1 MLLSLDRDFEFEAA
15 RPGEWR
21 GVAGR
26 LADMGTNFS
35 VPEGLGA
42 DGVAAVTS
50 TFLQANMAISNNLSA
65 WMDLPQLAGAAY
77 RQATYVDNMN
87 GRDQAMRLAADQ
99 RIEDVER
106 VTGIRLDNPMR
117 RGYFGEAM
125 QRASQQSLR
134 GEGGPAM
141 SVQERAL
148 SIFHE
153 KLAEAAEKAGDR
165 RSELSEPLIETARRI
180 AQEADTNL
188 NDLMERAPLNVG
200 LTGAIAGAV
209 PAMFNDQ
216 FQVLTMPIGP
226 STAAGRT
233 VTARILDSFWKNA
246 GVSAGVTAAMQP
258 DVQGWRADA
267 GLENGLAQAATNTA
281 IAAAFGGLLGGV
293 FRGVGEAFAPVA
305 RGGRVDPELASSGRA
320 AARSIEDDNAVLRGG
335 PVADR
340 GAAAEILDAH
350 VDAALDEAAPLPD
363 LVLAVPAARADQ
375 ADVIFGR
382 SSPGDFTVNDKPVL
396 RTTVSAQRLATD
408 AETFQYKADGDGE
421 GVGQVLRQVRRWDP
435 LAAGELV
442 VYERADGT
450 RVVADGHQRSGLA
463 RRLSAEGQDVPD
475 VPAIVFREVDGWTPE
490 EVRALAAKR
499 NIQQGSGTVLDAAKL
514 FRADPTMVDDA
525 LPIGRAQTRDALGL
539 ARLSQPAFDLVVNQ
553 IVREADAALVGR
565 QIANQDLHVTLIQT
579 MARERLSSEAERGSF
594 LRDLMESGFV
604 SEQTA
609 DLFGDMTSQ
618 TSLFADR
625 ARVLSEAL
633 TVLARDRQ
641 LFSTL
646 VQRGEQIRRAGNAVN
661 DALNAEIATDA
672 AAARMARER
681 LASSRGPVS
690 DLLSEQAR
698 LLASG
703 EIKKSEASRAFVDG
717 VRALISERGF
727 AGLEAEPRIRLE
739 NPVEPATPQ
748 ALEAAEALAPPARDT
763 QTLDMFSEAT
773 PAGEQGLIPGIAP
786 VSTADLIAV
795 EAARPMRGGDAPAG
809 GLFDEAARTQRDLID
824 MIPAASRE
832 DGKDARLVQRVDT
845 MADAD
850 RELFAADLT
859 KGCKT

>member
-1 MLLSLDRDFEFEAA
+1 MLLSPARDFEFEAA

-26 LADMGTNFS
+26 LADMGNGLS
-35 VPEGLGA
+35 APEGLA
-42 DGVAAVTS
+42 SDGVAAVTS
-50 TFLQANMAISNNLSA
+50 TFLQGNMMVADQVRA

-77 RQATYVDNMN
+77 NQALFVDNMN
-87 GRDQAMRLAADQ
+87 GREQALRRAADQ

-125 QRASQQSLR
+125 QRGSQQSLR
-134 GEGGPAM
+134 GEGGPAL

-148 SIFHE
+148 QIFHE
-153 KLAEAAEKAGDR
+153 RLAEAAEKAGDR

-180 AQEADTNL
+180 AQEADSNL
-188 NDLMERAPLNVG
+188 NDRMDQAPLNVG
-200 LTGAIAGAV
+200 LSGAIAGAV
-209 PAMFNDQ
+209 PAMFNDP
-216 FQVLTMPIGP
+216 FQVMTMPIGP

-233 VTARILDSFWKNA
+233 VTARILDSVWKNA
-246 GVSAGVTAAMQP
+246 GVSAAVTALMQP
-258 DVQGWRADA
+258 DVQGWRSDA

-281 IAAAFGGLLGGV
+281 IAAAFGGILGGA

-320 AARSIEDDNAVLRGG
+320 AARSIEDDSTVLRGG

-340 GAAAEILDAH
+340 GVASEILDAH
-350 VDAALDEAAPLPD
+350 VDAALDDTAPLPD
-363 LVLAVPAARADQ
+363 LVTAVPAARPDQ

-396 RTTVSAQRLATD
+396 RTTVSPQRLATD

-450 RVVADGHQRSGLA
+450 RVVADGHQRTGLA
-463 RRLSAEGQDVPD
+463 RRLVAEGQDVPEM
-475 VPAIVFREVDGWTPE
+475 PAIVFREVDGWTPQ

-499 NIQQGSGTVLDAAKL
+499 NIQQGSGSVLDAAKL
-514 FRADPTMVDDA
+514 FRADPSMIDDA
-525 LPIGRAQTRDALGL
+525 LPIGRAQTRDALGI
-539 ARLSQPAFDLVVNQ
+539 ARLSEPAFGLVVNQ
-553 IVREADAALVGR
+553 LVREADAALVGR
-565 QIANQDLHVTLIQT
+565 QIANPDLHVTLIQT
-579 MARERLSSEAERGSF
+579 MSRERLSSEAERGSF

-609 DLFGDMTSQ
+609 DLFGDMTAQ

-646 VQRGEQIRRAGNAVN
+646 VQRGEQIRRAGNAVD

-672 AAARMARER
+672 AAARLAIER

-690 DLLSEQAR
+690 DLLSDQAR

-703 EIKKSEASRAFVDG
+703 QVRKSEASRAFVDG

-727 AGLEAEPRIRLE
+727 AGLEAEPRIRIE
-739 NPVEPATPQ
+739 NPVEPATPD
-748 ALEAAEALAPPARDT
+748 ALQAAEALAPPVRDT

-773 PAGEQGLIPGIAP
+773 PAGEQALIPGIAP
-786 VSTADLIAV
+786 VMTADLIAV
-795 EAARPMRGGDAPAG
+795 EAARPMRGGNAPAG
-809 GLFDEAARTQRDLID
+809 GLFDDAARAQRDLID
-824 MIPAASRE
+824 MIPDASRA
-832 DGKDARLVQRVDT
+832 DGKDARLVQSSDGV
-845 MADAD
+845 ADAD
-850 RELFAADLT
+850 RDLFAADLT
-859 KGCKT
+859 KGCKS